1 MLSRLRVLAR
11 DQRGAM
17 LMETV
22 VAIMIFGVVGTAV
35 LSGVSMVM
43 RSGQKTDVQSYL
55 ENIARSQMEDTFNQ
69 AYQNPPFTYPSYP
82 APGGYTVTSQAEEYV
97 LGDSNIE
104 KITVT
109 VSYSGSP
116 DYVVETLRTR

>member
-1 MLSRLRVLAR
+1 
-11 DQRGAM
+11 M

-22 VAIMIFGVVGTAV
+22 FAILIFGIVGTAV
-35 LSGVSMVM
+35 LSGVSMVA
-43 RSGQKTDVQSYL
+43 RSGQKTDVQSYF

-69 AYQNPPFTYPSYP
+69 PYQNPPFAYPSNPTP
-82 APGGYTVTSQAEEYV
+82 AGYTVTSQAEEHV

-104 KITVT
+104 WITVT

-116 DYVVETLRTR
+116 DYVIATLRTR